1 VHEMGIMSEVLVAV
15 TEAAERAGAVRINSV
30 RATVGELTAVVP
42 DSLQFAWE
50 ALTPGTLAEG
60 GVLTI
65 TETAARSRCL
75 ECGTEFGHD
84 RFDRL
89 CPSCGGFACEVLAG
103 NELRIDDVDDDLPDE
118 TSGGAAADASAHAD
132 ADASARDGG

>member
-1 VHEMGIMSEVLVAV
+1 VHEMGIVSEVLVAV
-15 TEAAERAGAVRINSV
+15 VEASERAGAVRINSV
-30 RATVGELTAVVP
+30 RATVGELTAIVP
-42 DSLQFAWE
+42 DALRFAWE

-60 GVLTI
+60 AVLEI

-75 ECGTEFGHD
+75 ECGTEFGHS

-103 NELRIDDVDDDLPDE
+103 NELRIDDMDVDLADD
-118 TSGGAAADASAHAD
+118 AADSAPTLAD
-132 ADASARDGG
+132 ADGAEA

>member
-1 VHEMGIMSEVLVAV
+1 VHEMGIVSEVLVAV
-15 TEAAERAGAVRINSV
+15 VEASERINSV

-42 DSLQFAWE
+42 DALQFAWE

-60 GVLTI
+60 AVLEI

-75 ECGTEFGHD
+75 ECGAEFGHG

-103 NELRIDDVDDDLPDE
+103 NELRIDDIDVDL
-118 TSGGAAADASAHAD
+118 AD
-132 ADASARDGG
+132 ADGAEA